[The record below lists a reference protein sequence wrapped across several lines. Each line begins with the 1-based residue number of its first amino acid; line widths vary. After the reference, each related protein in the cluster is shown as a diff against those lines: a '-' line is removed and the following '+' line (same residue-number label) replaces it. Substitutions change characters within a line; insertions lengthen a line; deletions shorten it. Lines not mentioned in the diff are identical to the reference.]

1 MSSDQTNNDPWS
13 QTTTQA
19 SDDPWGQ
26 ASDTS
31 ASADWLNS
39 EAVEVKAFDP
49 LNPFEEAVLPVDV
62 WVESGLNW
70 LVEHGRPL
78 FQAVRVPIDFILSSF
93 ETALVS
99 TPAPFM
105 LMILFLLAWQFSN
118 LKLGIST
125 AVSLLVIGLIGAW
138 SEAMTTLSLVM
149 TSVFFC
155 LLIGLPMGI

>member
-62 WVESGLNW
+62 WVESGLN
-70 LVEHGRPL
+70 
-78 FQAVRVPIDFILSSF
+78 
-93 ETALVS
+93 
-99 TPAPFM
+99 
-105 LMILFLLAWQFSN
+105 
-118 LKLGIST
+118 
-125 AVSLLVIGLIGAW
+125 
-138 SEAMTTLSLVM
+138 
-149 TSVFFC
+149 
-155 LLIGLPMGI
+155 